1 MKRKVFWRKTKFEKF
16 LFEVFP
22 DETVDD
28 KVDGGVEHERQLV
41 DRGDRQPQLPGERI
55 LGAHN
60 LCMFFYFQIH
70 ETCHQSPCSRRTC
83 RLSLECTIG

>member
-1 MKRKVFWRKTKFEKF
+1 MFEKL

-22 DETVDD
+22 HEAVDD

-41 DRGDRQPQLPGERI
+41 NRGDRQPKIPGERI

-60 LCMFFYFQIH
+60 FTLDSF
-70 ETCHQSPCSRRTC
+70 
-83 RLSLECTIG
+83 